1 MNSQTKNLVITAGTP
16 AEETPASSQKAKT
29 PAYDRMNV
37 LCVPIEA
44 LGMDSE
50 DGSGSTQPET
60 GDEVEVS
67 VTGLVNRIQNG
78 QAYIVVASVN
88 DAPVTKAQTENPDD
102 ADATDGADESDPNL
116 DDLAKQADE
125 SGLL

>member
-1 MNSQTKNLVITAGTP
+1 MNRQTKDMVITAAAPGDAGSDP
-16 AEETPASSQKAKT
+16 QAKA

-67 VTGLVNRIQNG
+67 VTGLVNRIQGG

-88 DAPVTKAQTENPDD
+88 DTPVTKQQQTEDSDD